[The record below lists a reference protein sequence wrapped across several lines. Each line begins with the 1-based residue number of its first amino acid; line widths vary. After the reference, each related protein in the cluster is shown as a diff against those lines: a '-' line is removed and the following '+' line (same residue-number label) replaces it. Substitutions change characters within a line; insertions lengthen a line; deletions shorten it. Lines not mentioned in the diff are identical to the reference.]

1 MKKELEVQDK
11 NVESA
16 ILSGLNTLNKSR
28 EEVDIKIISQGG
40 MFKKAKVVLSYEE
53 NEAITNNQTPTTEDK
68 EKISEKKELENNSDK
83 FKIEEV
89 KEEKMSEDYIIPD
102 QETKIRKPEKQLL
115 KEDVLDYC
123 SRAKEFLTELCE
135 SFKISSDVNT
145 NIIDN
150 TLVINV
156 NTDKPDVLIGY
167 KENVLSALQN
177 LLYSLRKGRERF
189 RINFDVNNYKKEK
202 IEKLKNLALT
212 SALKCEET
220 NRNVHLDNMNAFDR
234 RIIHTTLQDSTTV
247 TTKSTGVEPNR
258 HVVIMPKN

>member
-1 MKKELEVQDK
+1 MKKQLEVQDK

-16 ILSGLNTLNKSR
+16 ILSGLKTLNKSR
-28 EEVDIKIISQGG
+28 EDVDIKIICQGG
-40 MFKKAKVVLSYEE
+40 MFKKAKVILSYEE
-53 NEAITNNQTPTTEDK
+53 NEAINDNQTSTTE
-68 EKISEKKELENNSDK
+68 ESISEKKVLENVSDTE
-83 FKIEEV
+83 KIEETD
-89 KEEKMSEDYIIPD
+89 KEKMSEDYIIPD
-102 QETKIRKPEKQLL
+102 QETKIRKPEKQLI
-115 KEDVLDYC
+115 KEDVLEYC

-135 SFKISSDVNT
+135 SFKITSDVNT
-145 NIIDN
+145 DIVDN

-167 KENVLSALQN
+167 KENVLNALQN

-202 IEKLKNLALT
+202 VEKLRNLALS

-234 RIIHTTLQDSTTV
+234 RIIHTTLQNSKTV

>member
-1 MKKELEVQDK
+1 MKKQLEVQDK

-28 EEVDIKIISQGG
+28 EDVDIKIICQGG
-40 MFKKAKVVLSYEE
+40 MFKKAKVILSYEE
-53 NEAITNNQTPTTEDK
+53 NEAINDNQTSTTE
-68 EKISEKKELENNSDK
+68 ESISEKKVLENVSDTE
-83 FKIEEV
+83 KIEETD
-89 KEEKMSEDYIIPD
+89 EEKMSEDYIIPD
-102 QETKIRKPEKQLL
+102 QETKIRKPEKQLI
-115 KEDVLDYC
+115 KEDVLEYC

-135 SFKISSDVNT
+135 SFKITSDVNT
-145 NIIDN
+145 DIVDN

-189 RINFDVNNYKKEK
+189 RLNFDVNNYKKEK
-202 IEKLKNLALT
+202 VEKLKNLALT

>member
-1 MKKELEVQDK
+1 MKKQLEVQDK

-28 EEVDIKIISQGG
+28 EDVDIKIICQGG
-40 MFKKAKVVLSYEE
+40 MFKKAKVILSYEE
-53 NEAITNNQTPTTEDK
+53 NEAINDNQTSTTE
-68 EKISEKKELENNSDK
+68 ESISEKKVLENVSDTE
-83 FKIEEV
+83 KIEETD
-89 KEEKMSEDYIIPD
+89 EEKMSEDYIIPD
-102 QETKIRKPEKQLL
+102 QETKIRKPEKQLI
-115 KEDVLDYC
+115 KEDVLEYC

-135 SFKISSDVNT
+135 SFKITSDVNT
-145 NIIDN
+145 DIVDN

-167 KENVLSALQN
+167 KENVLNALQN

-202 IEKLKNLALT
+202 IEKLRNLALS

-234 RIIHTTLQDSTTV
+234 RIIHTTLQNSTTV

>member
-1 MKKELEVQDK
+1 MKKQLEVQDK

-28 EEVDIKIISQGG
+28 EDVDIKIICQGG
-40 MFKKAKVVLSYEE
+40 MFKKAKVILSYEE
-53 NEAITNNQTPTTEDK
+53 NEAINDNQTSTTE
-68 EKISEKKELENNSDK
+68 ESISEKKVLENVSDTE
-83 FKIEEV
+83 KIEETD
-89 KEEKMSEDYIIPD
+89 EEKMSEDYIIPD
-102 QETKIRKPEKQLL
+102 QETKIRKPEKQLI
-115 KEDVLDYC
+115 KEDVLEYC

-135 SFKISSDVNT
+135 SFKITSDVNT
-145 NIIDN
+145 DIVDN

-167 KENVLSALQN
+167 KENVLNALQN

-202 IEKLKNLALT
+202 VEKLRNLALS

-234 RIIHTTLQDSTTV
+234 RIIHTTLQNSTTV